1 MQIKPG
7 LRLLNHN
14 IDVME
19 EPMIEFEGILN
30 GVEGTEALS
39 IDFPFD
45 VFELYGAKGQVKV
58 KVTYDGVPY
67 QGSLAKMGTDCHWLL
82 VRKDIRKLIGK
93 NAGDTVKVTV
103 QRDLE
108 ERMVDMP
115 DELIALLAEHPPLQ
129 QFFDQLSFT
138 NRKEY
143 ARWISDAKR
152 PETKAKRLVE
162 TLEKLQL
169 GKKNPTAP

>member
-1 MQIKPG
+1 MPTRPG
-7 LRLLNHN
+7 LRRLNHN

-19 EPMIEFEGILN
+19 EPIFEFEGVLN

-39 IDFPFD
+39 IDFPYD
-45 VFELYGAKGQVKV
+45 VFELFGAKGQVKV

-93 NAGDTVKVTV
+93 NAGDAVKVTV

-108 ERMVDMP
+108 ERIVDMP
-115 DELIALLAEHPPLQ
+115 DELLALLAGNPKEQ

-143 ARWISDAKR
+143 ARWISEAKR
-152 PETKAKRLVE
+152 AETKAKRLAQ
-162 TLEKLQL
+162 TLEKLKL
-169 GKKNPTAP
+169 GKKNPTAA

>member
-1 MQIKPG
+1 
-7 LRLLNHN
+7 
-14 IDVME
+14 ME
-19 EPMIEFEGILN
+19 APILEFEGILN
-30 GVEGTEALS
+30 GMEGMESLS
-39 IDFPFD
+39 IDFPYD
-45 VFELYGAKGQVKV
+45 VFELYGVKGQVKV
-58 KVTYDGVPY
+58 KITYDGVPY
-67 QGSLAKMGTDCHWLL
+67 QGSLAKMGTNCHWLL

-93 NAGDTVKVTV
+93 NAGDVVKVTV

-108 ERMVDMP
+108 ERIVDIP
-115 DELIALLAEHPPLQ
+115 DELIALLEANPQEQ

-152 PETKAKRLVE
+152 PETKEKRLAQ

-169 GKKNPTAP
+169 GKKNPTAA

>member
-1 MQIKPG
+1 
-7 LRLLNHN
+7 
-14 IDVME
+14 ME
-19 EPMIEFEGILN
+19 APILEFEGILN
-30 GVEGTEALS
+30 GMEGMEALS
-39 IDFPFD
+39 IDFPYD
-45 VFELYGAKGQVKV
+45 VFELYGVKGQVKV
-58 KVTYDGVPY
+58 KITYDGVPY

-108 ERMVDMP
+108 ERMVEIP
-115 DELIALLAEHPPLQ
+115 DELLALLEANPQEQ

-152 PETKAKRLVE
+152 PETKEKRLAQ
-162 TLEKLQL
+162 TLEKLQQ
-169 GKKNPTAP
+169 GKKNPTAA

>member
-1 MQIKPG
+1 
-7 LRLLNHN
+7 
-14 IDVME
+14 ME
-19 EPMIEFEGILN
+19 APILEFEGILN
-30 GVEGTEALS
+30 GMEGMESLS
-39 IDFPFD
+39 IDFPYD
-45 VFELYGAKGQVKV
+45 VFELYGVKGQVKV
-58 KVTYDGVPY
+58 KITYDGVPY
-67 QGSLAKMGTDCHWLL
+67 QGSLAKMGTNCHWLL

-108 ERMVDMP
+108 ERIVDIP
-115 DELIALLAEHPPLQ
+115 DELLALLDANPREQ

-152 PETKAKRLVE
+152 PETKEKRLAQ
-162 TLEKLQL
+162 TLEKLKL
-169 GKKNPTAP
+169 GKKNPTAA